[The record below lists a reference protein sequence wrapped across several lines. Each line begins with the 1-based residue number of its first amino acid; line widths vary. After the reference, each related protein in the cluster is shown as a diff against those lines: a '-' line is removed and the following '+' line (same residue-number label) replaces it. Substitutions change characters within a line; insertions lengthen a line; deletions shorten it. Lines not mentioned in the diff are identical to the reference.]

1 MALDEPRENDNVF
14 DVNGFQFV
22 VEKEF
27 YEKAKPVTVD
37 FMGYG
42 FRISSSINLGAE
54 RRLRRLPRVL
64 QHRRQIASVG
74 LIGGGIRRVPPFF
87 MAKHFVFGVL
97 CLVFGWGRLSASM
110 FTALPPTTCG

>member
-1 MALDEPRENDNVF
+1 MALDEPRENDSVF

-42 FRISSSINLGAE
+42 FRISSSIQL
-54 RRLRRLPRVL
+54 
-64 QHRRQIASVG
+64 
-74 LIGGGIRRVPPFF
+74 GGG
-87 MAKHFVFGVL
+87 AG
-97 CLVFGWGRLSASM
+97 G
-110 FTALPPTTCG
+110 CGGCHGSCSTEQK